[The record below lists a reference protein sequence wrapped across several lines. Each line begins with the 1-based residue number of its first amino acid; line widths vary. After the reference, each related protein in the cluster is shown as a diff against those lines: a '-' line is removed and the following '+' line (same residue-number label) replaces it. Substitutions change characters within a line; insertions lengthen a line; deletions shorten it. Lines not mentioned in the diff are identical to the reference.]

1 MGKIGR
7 RKLGDHVISYP
18 KILATELFS
27 RELAR
32 DLRTFR
38 ITMCYIA
45 SDTW

>member
-1 MGKIGR
+1 MGKTGR
-7 RKLGDHVISYP
+7 RELGDHVISYP
-18 KILATELFS
+18 KMLGTDLLS

-38 ITMCYIA
+38 IIMCYIV